1 MANHYTFI
9 NGKYTPITLLPR
21 PSYSSY
27 DSYTGS
33 CCYGTGTYGRRRYIS
48 RSVSDSS
55 SYGYP
60 GSYSNYTYTLPSNG
74 YGVPN
79 LSVYGSGLPSYDVM
93 SKYTSKSYDT
103 QKNYDTP
110 KSYDSSIGSYGYV
123 SRSHGLGDSS
133 RYGGATGS
141 SYLGTSYDQPS
152 GTHTGSTYDGRSF
165 GTDEK
170 TSHRNTGYGRYKETT
185 TYKPELP
192 YDHHRLYTSSKL
204 EDFVTE
210 PSESTRPSWRDA
222 YNEKYRKY
230 SDRSNDN
237 QEIHRPYQIKNGN
250 SDHREEHV
258 SSDLEEPSSS
268 SYYSR
273 YRERH
278 KKEKERHG
286 SDSSEGQ
293 RSELTPSEKLAIIR
307 QRIRK
312 HDTDSVSH
320 KSEDDELERPSSV
333 LSQESTPRSLLSPVS
348 KTFDEHS
355 ENIPKWRQRQA
366 LEDLTHSDKNRITQ
380 SKFKE
385 RLKSDSLLSEATKTE
400 KEHKLGDTL
409 SSEIQPNSALAEWR
423 RRKQDWE
430 QNAAKESHEKL
441 ETIKQENKLDSEIKV
456 PRPTRH
462 EYDSRSRAQYSSQS
476 QETTEPGYS
485 TTDQSKNPKPQAEH
499 HGADVFTHISD
510 LRSKADAVKN
520 ILRQRDSPALRS
532 KYNEVCRRRDLSKDS
547 SKDDGSETSSVDLG
561 SRPVSSDYSDSSRP
575 SSLIFG
581 TEFVSHK
588 ETSDVQKGY
597 TDKQASGRPR
607 SNVQQLKESVQMSDD
622 SGFIDSVRDIPKV
635 KSNLKKEEIETPQAF
650 HEKLRSRRDV
660 NETGT
665 REDRI
670 QSLLFG
676 KQDGQSYI
684 KKDSTGKNVSKTR
697 TFSKPLDDAKKE
709 TKDKQESKFFHV
721 STEEKISVHTAETV
735 DHSFKSKTVIGRTKS
750 ETVERRPK
758 SDTVGGR
765 PKYETVE
772 NRQISVTDS
781 DTVRGRP
788 KSVTD
793 SDLVKKFS
801 QAIEERP
808 KSAVFGLSTTT
819 PDSHKITS
827 GNTKSSTSLNRSFDS
842 TQLKSKDKIEE
853 KCIGS
858 KGEKFVGL
866 KGEKSVSSKGDKCAS
881 STEEK
886 SVGSTISAQRKR
898 LQGMYKKAQTTDI
911 ASILSRDDDSESD
924 DISTASS
931 ISVADSEKPSTPIS
945 FAELSKLSR
954 VERIAKYKEERRKQ
968 LAYIANRIVDKDKG
982 KSDVVPS
989 LFMSARSYDDE
1000 KVSVT
1005 RSHSVKLDSPLKSVT
1020 PVTRSKSLHEK
1031 TDSPR
1036 TKTGTETETERSESS
1051 TPKEEVKSPR
1061 EKYYEKLSKR
1071 DHKLS
1076 IGDSDE
1082 DETIEQINART
1093 REALSSM
1100 MKREVKK
1107 STDDHK
1113 RKDGKSEVKKKEA
1126 QSEDQ
1131 EKKGKY
1137 MFSMEKMRKKFLFGD
1152 ETDQSSGSDHKS
1164 IKTEDDSALDKPEKK
1179 RRQLPSIPQALG
1191 EPPTRPKS
1199 SIELSSH
1206 DIVSKKD
1213 IQKMFNESKDKSEI
1227 KLEEKQHGRRNRQVY
1242 SEDDVKNIQL
1252 DESSVLER
1260 KGDFVSFKLNQKEED
1275 KKGKKEE
1282 DKKGKKDVDNL
1293 KSDKK
1298 QKSLST
1304 SAVKNTKQSE
1314 TKIPSPKHVR
1324 KRYQKSS
1331 PVAFVPTTT
1340 ASAQVTSASQN
1351 VSTTSAPKSSTTISA
1366 LKSSTTISAPKTS
1379 TTISAPS
1386 TMSTTKISSINSIS
1400 KANSKIN
1407 VTQVTSAPKISSTN
1421 TSPKTIS
1428 TTSASKTISTTSASK
1443 SISTT
1448 SASKTVSMTSASKTV
1463 STTSAPRTL
1472 STNSLQKNAMKTS
1485 NTAKAT
1491 SVTNMGITTTTST
1504 VPKATSVTNV
1514 GITTTTSTVPKVTSA
1529 PKPIVSTNVQKPT
1542 ATSDSP
1548 TDVSTVNS
1556 RNKAVNVSKTA
1567 VMSNTH
1573 NTLTTHK
1580 APKTSVSDIK
1590 SVTTS
1595 ASLSTVSSVA
1605 KTVNTS
1611 THIGETNLPK
1621 TTSALKTVSSTD
1633 SPQKNSISSTDLP
1646 KATLTSN
1653 VSITPATSLPKTT
1666 SATTAQKTEV
1676 KNIDIV
1682 TSKTKLTTSGSIG
1695 AKIESKD
1702 TSAVNMEV
1710 KIDSKPAEVSIKQDI
1725 VKNPTST
1732 VVDKTQSSFKVSST
1746 AAVSVPLI
1754 TESLK
1759 SSVSITTSK
1768 ISSKSTKPESS
1779 LSTTVVSS
1787 VSSIKISDRA
1797 SVPQT
1802 SVNVPCTT
1810 MKTSVNVPCTT
1821 MKTSACD
1828 TMVTSKE
1835 PSVVLSSA
1843 KSVVDSVPI
1852 PSSSSPVDS
1861 FIASKSQSVTVPSAS
1876 VKSIAVTMTSSVQQT
1891 VSSPSTSVITT
1902 ATSSNVSPVSV
1913 PSVKHTAETDTKSSL
1928 KPANQVSR
1936 SKSLTDSDSPLQSPR
1951 SPGYSPRFKTVG
1963 VLADAP
1969 DLDDILMEN
1978 VEYLSD
1984 VEICNKDK
1992 IQKHQ
1997 SSPVAQALQADHHK
2011 SKRSLR
2017 KKVLQRSK
2025 SDADK
2030 HHRERDGSS
2039 PEKSVAMTT
2048 EDLLGSLVDQMT
2060 LVKATESKAQDYQVL
2075 TAGPEQTTVTMVS
2088 GHSQDKQ
2095 EVKKTS
2101 KPNLSKSSTSS
2112 FTSSVDLEIFPK
2124 EAEKLSVQT
2133 AASVEDERDSLKV
2146 ATDSLKVATDSFDE
2160 VTSSEDGREPR
2171 SESERRKR
2179 KDKSSQRKSTL
2190 NKSEGLSGGDKPSSL
2205 SSESSD
2211 LVSSK
2216 SQVTNS
2222 TSHLH
2227 PHPSSQHGTNHTDN
2241 TQHASGKSILDHLL
2255 PSKFSFPSK
2264 VSSAISKFSHENEA
2278 ERKTEDSAKAP
2289 PKITRK
2295 NNFSSLLQRFSSPE
2309 PDDLSSRK
2317 PSGLRRQDALGSG
2330 SSDESRRSTPERT
2343 QSLRV
2348 KRTPPP
2354 DDIETIKGVQRSG
2367 SFKSNFMRRQ
2377 NSPETVERRIL
2388 PNIPDKIDTEHV
2400 QSEVITEHVQS
2411 EDITEEDEMKSSRTY
2426 LCQASDKPT
2435 EELAEILK
2443 QRKKHVKTQQ
2453 KDGEKDERE
2462 RITSKKIEKAEN
2474 LAPAADVEEVIEN
2487 KEVLSIL
2494 KVRRQETDSRTVNG
2508 VEKTVQSVSE
2518 EHLIVQP
2525 SETSAE
2531 VLSVSQESEVKIVPR
2546 LPRKSSRDLTKSQVA
2561 SSNMAP
2567 SNETQAHKNSLSD
2580 LKPELSDIDTSLA
2593 VLAEV
2598 SQDIGGTKP
2607 SIRRLSSD
2615 ELGNMKSALS
2625 KVNIE
2630 SPQQVTSFIKDV
2642 RRTSHGKIDSDSV
2655 KNSEKEVSVEKKFEQ
2670 KLETKSSVTHQ
2681 KVEELSKS
2689 PERKGHISPS
2699 LLEKVRATEAKLASL
2714 GTTSLKRSESY
2725 GSKVDR
2731 FKPRGILKRAESMK
2745 KAGVVVDPELATIL
2759 QRRRSRHE
2767 DDSPE
2772 IEKGSKITL
2781 SAKDDIQ
2788 ESLRR
2793 EQEQRKSIS
2802 HDDNDNQD
2810 VPMPSITERI
2820 FHMATKLEETRS
2832 CPITPKSRSGA
2843 TTPKLSTFYRS
2854 SSSTS
2859 QSFDQ
2864 DESSTLTGNNLL
2876 QKLNTLAEQRSS
2888 SVQDKRKSFQ
2898 KRPRDD
2904 WRTRTQPVTIEELEE
2919 AGNLATVQA
2928 FRAEVLRKA
2937 SSNVFEQFSKQ
2948 DKQIV
2953 YRKTEYPQHLQR
2965 KRRGRS
2971 VRHKTLPVTAAELGS
2986 VPESEEIRLMSNR
2999 LKSRH
3004 SGMRDSK
3011 ADSGIVS
3018 GSDLGGYDSAR
3029 SDSSRSLSLEA
3040 ELMED
3045 DPARLSVSAK
3055 ASMFKNIIEDKPKKC
3070 ASGAKRYIDRKKRER
3085 SRTLP
3090 VTDDEV
3096 HSAAEI
3102 ADGEGE
3108 VTEAERKAVD
3118 VDENEGI
3125 HDEKSNSPQSEKRSL
3140 AEKVQLFQ
3148 NLKKEEKPAEK
3159 SKVPPPVARRK
3170 NRKLASRFST
3180 QPVTFEEVEKAAK
3193 ISPLA
3198 MSLAKPPDPEILKG
3212 LSLSCQREV
3221 MAKHAEASLSQPG
3234 SRSSS
3239 RHGSMGDLSEDSKK
3253 NSGILK
3259 SAEKVTETSV
3269 SHSILKDKQAKTPDT
3284 DVKSILK
3291 PDHIHAAD
3299 TEHHSI
3305 LKHTDDASSTETKHT
3320 EQRSIL
3326 KHEEEIRTKDDD
3338 KKSVKPILKHDEEK
3352 LQDTDKKS
3360 KKPILKHEDE
3370 EKTHR
3375 HGSEESVKAI
3385 LRKSESSERKHKSEE
3400 VKPILKHL
3408 DALDDPVKSK
3418 DFDKKRKSIEEDLHL
3433 TPILKH
3439 TETVE
3444 KSGDVRGMLK
3454 KDKSL
3459 ELCSEPKGIL
3469 KKESSFETKVNE
3481 PEKSSMKKSPS
3492 REVKEE
3498 KLHSIL
3504 HKSSEEEDVSVE
3516 VEVSLTLEL
3525 NSEVVEEVGN
3535 VAKTRRGRDPADKER
3550 YLTQPAD
3557 AAQEKSPE
3565 TPRKFKYTGRHKTQP
3580 ITPEEKR
3587 DAEIDSDVSRSGS
3600 LQDRLNLLKQ
3610 SGEEE
3615 WKKRVQKPSDI
3626 EQSPMEVKLREKVGA
3641 SMARPSSIADRL
3653 NLLNT
3658 AQVGWKGRV
3667 EETDAKTFTVA
3678 HKLAGQVEDS
3688 PLTRKWKACTKR
3700 DPTAIITPKESVPPP
3715 EKDKEEEEPKGPV
3728 RVTVPDNNDESIRSF
3743 FHSRKVTELSTQKVD
3758 VSIDDFNE
3766 LFILANDMLPSIQRI
3781 RPKRK
3786 HQGSLKNPLR
3796 SIHST
3801 IEIKTEYE
3809 EVSTGLAEK
3818 EIKRI
3823 KTEKISKGAGFAQA
3837 ALAGLAS
3844 TENFASVNLRRTDS
3858 MKGLNSIDP
3867 YKDLML
3873 LHVKGRRRI
3882 QVRLVEPVA
3891 SSVNSGD
3898 CYVLVTPDKIIQWVG
3913 EYANVIEKAKA
3924 ADVASFIQQKK
3935 DLGCK
3940 APTVVAVV
3948 EEKKQFMGAG
3958 KHFWSALGG
3967 QGTVGSA
3974 GPQEEDELYENH
3986 IVETNMIYRLEEN
3999 ALVPY
4004 RDFWGSVPKIEML
4017 KKDEVIIFD
4026 FGSELYVW
4034 QGKAVKPDQ
4043 RKLGVKLGRK
4053 LWENG
4058 YDYRAALINPLCPL
4072 RTEECGG
4079 LTMDGTK
4086 RPDWALFGKVN
4097 QNMETILFREK
4108 FADWPDNSRLIKV
4121 KGPDDMSGSKMDL
4134 ADLKPFDANLMLRL
4148 NTKPVTLVL
4157 EGSNVGRGREW
4168 DEDMDGFIRK
4178 QSIVTLG
4185 VKVWHVL
4192 EYDHFELEETSYGQF
4207 HDGDTYVVRWQY
4219 MITNK
4224 ESKDLKGSQSRRSLV
4239 GRERCA
4245 YFFWQ
4250 GKNSTINE
4258 KGASA
4263 LMTVELDEERGPQI
4277 RVDEGKEIP
4286 CFLNLFN
4293 GETLIHIGKREEEST
4308 NTQGPW
4314 KCYCVRNVL
4323 EDETCLI
4330 EVSADI
4336 SSLRSR
4342 ASFLLLNI
4350 QTGKLY
4356 VWHGCQSPKHTRNLA
4371 VTAANKLKNRCALEV
4386 GLNKQATI
4394 SMTELE
4400 EGKESLDFWRVMN
4413 VTRNDRSSYSSLL
4426 TVSKDS
4432 QSIRL
4437 FHMTSVSGIF
4447 DVQEILN
4454 PTRVPDLVSPFP
4466 VLQSDIYRTSQP
4478 ELFMLDSG
4486 DVVYLWH
4493 GWWPEGTSEVENVQ
4507 TGSAQAKYNVDR
4519 QCAIQ
4524 TAIEYCKV
4532 KSPDNPLKSYAVFA
4546 GLEPLE
4552 FTNLFPY
4559 WEVNTTARELN
4570 LKDGKKYTELTP
4582 LEEILEK
4589 MMKTLYTFEELQERP
4604 LPDGVDALRLESY
4617 LGDEEFEEF
4626 LQMTKEEFYALPAWK
4641 QHALKKDVGL
4651 F

>member
-1 MANHYTFI
+1 MDTKPLQFVQPVI
-9 NGKYTPITLLPR
+9 QVDKK
-21 PSYSSY
+21 
-27 DSYTGS
+27 
-33 CCYGTGTYGRRRYIS
+33 GRRRYIS
-48 RSVSDSS
+48 RSGSDSLN
-55 SYGYP
+55 YGYP

-74 YGVPN
+74 YGVPS

-141 SYLGTSYDQPS
+141 SYLGTSYDKPS

-165 GTDEK
+165 GTDENIK
-170 TSHRNTGYGRYKETT
+170 IPHRNTGYDRYRETA
-185 TYKPELP
+185 YRPELP
-192 YDHHRLYTSSKL
+192 YDHHPLYTSSKL

-210 PSESTRPSWRDA
+210 PSTRPSWRDA

-230 SDRSNDN
+230 SDRSDDN

-250 SDHREEHV
+250 SEHREEHV
-258 SSDLEEPSSS
+258 WSDLEEPSSS

-278 KKEKERHG
+278 KKDKERLG

-312 HDTDSVSH
+312 HDTDDVSH
-320 KSEDDELERPSSV
+320 KHEDDDLERPSSV

-348 KTFDEHS
+348 KTFDEHP

-366 LEDLTHSDKNRITQ
+366 LEDLTHLDRNTITQ

-385 RLKSDSLLSEATKTE
+385 RLKSDSLQSETTKSE
-400 KEHKLGDTL
+400 KQHKQGDIL
-409 SSEIQPNSALAEWR
+409 SSEIQPNSALSEWR

-430 QNAAKESHEKL
+430 QNASKESRQKL
-441 ETIKQENKLDSEIKV
+441 ETTKQENKLDTEIKV

-462 EYDSRSRAQYSSQS
+462 EYDLRSRAQYSTQS
-476 QETTEPGYS
+476 QETTEQGYS
-485 TTDQSKNPKPQAEH
+485 TTDQSKDSKPQAEH

-561 SRPVSSDYSDSSRP
+561 SRPVSSDFSDSSRP
-575 SSLIFG
+575 SSFIFG

-588 ETSDVQKGY
+588 ESSDVHKGSI
-597 TDKQASGRPR
+597 DKQAPGRPR

-622 SGFIDSVRDIPKV
+622 SGFIDSVKDIPKV
-635 KSNLKKEEIETPQAF
+635 KSSLKKKEIETPQAF

-660 NETGT
+660 NESGT

-676 KQDGQSYI
+676 KQDGQSNI
-684 KKDSTGKNVSKTR
+684 KKDSTEKIVSKTR
-697 TFSKPLDDAKKE
+697 TFSKPLDDGKKE
-709 TKDKQESKFFHV
+709 TTDKHESKFLHL
-721 STEEKISVHTAETV
+721 STKEKISVHTEKV
-735 DHSFKSKTVIGRTKS
+735 DHSFKSKTVVGRTKS
-750 ETVERRPK
+750 ETVEGRPK
-758 SDTVGGR
+758 SETVGGR
-765 PKYETVE
+765 PKSETVE
-772 NRQISVTDS
+772 SRPKSVTDS

-801 QAIEERP
+801 KAIEDRP
-808 KSAVFGLSTTT
+808 KSAVFGQMATDT
-819 PDSHKITS
+819 PESHKITS

-842 TQLKSKDKIEE
+842 TQLKSKDKTEE
-853 KCIGS
+853 
-858 KGEKFVGL
+858 
-866 KGEKSVSSKGDKCAS
+866 EKSVGTTISEQMK
-881 STEEK
+881 TEEK
-886 SVGSTISAQRKR
+886 SVGSTISQQRKR
-898 LQGMYKKAQTTDI
+898 LQGIYKKAQTTDI

-924 DISTASS
+924 EISTASS
-931 ISVADSEKPSTPIS
+931 VAESEKASTPIS

-989 LFMSARSYDDE
+989 LFLSARSYDDE
-1000 KVSVT
+1000 KGLVT
-1005 RSHSVKLDSPLKSVT
+1005 RSHSVKLDSPQKSIT
-1020 PVTRSKSLHEK
+1020 PVIRSKSLHEK

-1036 TKTGTETETERSESS
+1036 TKTVTETERSQSS

-1076 IGDSDE
+1076 VGDSDE

-1100 MKREVKK
+1100 MKRDMKK
-1107 STDDHK
+1107 STDDLGRK
-1113 RKDGKSEVKKKEA
+1113 RKDETSEVKKKEVTSEVQT

-1131 EKKGKY
+1131 ENKKGKY
-1137 MFSMEKMRKKFLFGD
+1137 MFSMEKMRKKFLFGE
-1152 ETDQSSGSDHKS
+1152 ETDQSTENDQKS
-1164 IKTEDDSALDKPEKK
+1164 IKTEDDSALDKPLKK
-1179 RRQLPSIPQALG
+1179 RRQLPSIPKALG
-1191 EPPTRPKS
+1191 ETTRPKS

-1206 DIVSKKD
+1206 DTISKKD
-1213 IQKMFNESKDKSEI
+1213 VQKIFNESKEKSDTKSE
-1227 KLEEKQHGRRNRQVY
+1227 EKHQGRRNRQVY
-1242 SEDDVKNIQL
+1242 SEDDVKNL
-1252 DESSVLER
+1252 LLEESSVLER
-1260 KGDFVSFKLNQKEED
+1260 KGDFVSFKLNQKEGE
-1275 KKGKKEE
+1275 KKGKM
-1282 DKKGKKDVDNL
+1282 DVDNL

-1324 KRYQKSS
+1324 KRYQRSS
-1331 PVAFVPTTT
+1331 PVAIVPTTT
-1340 ASAQVTSASQN
+1340 TSAQVTSAS
-1351 VSTTSAPKSSTTISA
+1351 KTIS
-1366 LKSSTTISAPKTS
+1366 TISAPKTS
-1379 TTISAPS
+1379 STNSAPKTRTTTNATKTIS
-1386 TMSTTKISSINSIS
+1386 TMS
-1400 KANSKIN
+1400 
-1407 VTQVTSAPKISSTN
+1407 APKMSST
-1421 TSPKTIS
+1421 TSSPKTISTTISPKTIS
-1428 TTSASKTISTTSASK
+1428 TTSASKIISTSSAPKTISTTSAPK
-1443 SISTT
+1443 TISTT
-1448 SASKTVSMTSASKTV
+1448 SAPKTTIMTSSQKSTMKT
-1463 STTSAPRTL
+1463 STTSKP
-1472 STNSLQKNAMKTS
+1472 
-1485 NTAKAT
+1485 T
-1491 SVTNMGITTTTST
+1491 SVS
-1504 VPKATSVTNV
+1504 NV
-1514 GITTTTSTVPKVTSA
+1514 GSTATT
-1529 PKPIVSTNVQKPT
+1529 PIVSKVTGAPKSVGSTNVLNPST
-1542 ATSDSP
+1542 AASVSKSVTS
-1548 TDVSTVNS
+1548 TY
-1556 RNKAVNVSKTA
+1556 VSKTA
-1567 VMSNTH
+1567 ENSMNKSDNVSKPAVLSSVPNT
-1573 NTLTTHK
+1573 TTTHK
-1580 APKTSVSDIK
+1580 APKISVSD
-1590 SVTTS
+1590 SRTVTTS
-1595 ASLSTVSSVA
+1595 ASKSSVTSVA

-1611 THIGETNLPK
+1611 AHKGETSLPK
-1621 TTSALKTVSSTD
+1621 TTSALKTISSTD
-1633 SPQKNSISSTDLP
+1633 SSQKNIISSTDLP
-1646 KATLTSN
+1646 KTTLTSN
-1653 VSITPATSLPKTT
+1653 VPKTITPVTSLPKSSTASLPKTT
-1666 SATTAQKTEV
+1666 SATSAQKTEV
-1676 KNIDIV
+1676 KSIDTV

-1695 AKIESKD
+1695 GKIESKH
-1702 TSAVNMEV
+1702 TSAINMEV
-1710 KIDSKPAEVSIKQDI
+1710 KDDSKPGVVSSKLDST
-1725 VKNPTST
+1725 KTPTST
-1732 VVDKTQSSFKVSST
+1732 FVAKTQSSFTLPST
-1746 AAVSVPLI
+1746 AAISVS
-1754 TESLK
+1754 TTTDSLK
-1759 SSVSITTSK
+1759 SSVSMATSK
-1768 ISSKSTKPESS
+1768 VSSRSIIPESP
-1779 LSTTVVSS
+1779 LSSTVISS
-1787 VSSIKISDRA
+1787 VSSIKVSDKV

-1802 SVNVPCTT
+1802 SVSVPCST
-1810 MKTSVNVPCTT
+1810 MKTLASD
-1821 MKTSACD
+1821 S
-1828 TMVTSKE
+1828 MVTSME
-1835 PSVVLSSA
+1835 SAIVSSSA
-1843 KSVVDSVPI
+1843 KTLVDSVPI
-1852 PSSSSPVDS
+1852 SEHSVENAKVNSSKVNESSSSSLVDA
-1861 FIASKSQSVTVPSAS
+1861 FIASKSQSVTVQSAS
-1876 VKSIAVTMTSSVQQT
+1876 IKSIAFPTTSSVKQT

-1902 ATSSNVSPVSV
+1902 ATSSNVS
-1913 PSVKHTAETDTKSSL
+1913 SVKNTAEADSKSSL
-1928 KPANQVSR
+1928 KPAKQVSR
-1936 SKSLTDSDSPLQSPR
+1936 SKSLTDNDSPLQSPR

-1984 VEICNKDK
+1984 VEICSKE
-1992 IQKHQ
+1992 QLQQHQ
-1997 SSPVAQALQADHHK
+1997 ASPVAQALQADHHK

-2030 HHRERDGSS
+2030 HHREREGSS

-2048 EDLLGSLVDQMT
+2048 ADSLGSSVDQT
-2060 LVKATESKAQDYQVL
+2060 TFVKATETKTEDFQVL
-2075 TAGPEQTTVTMVS
+2075 TAGPDQSTVTMVS
-2088 GHSQDKQ
+2088 GHSPDKQ
-2095 EVKKTS
+2095 EVKTTS

-2133 AASVEDERDSLKV
+2133 AVSVENER
-2146 ATDSLKVATDSFDE
+2146 DSLKVATDSFDE
-2160 VTSSEDGREPR
+2160 VTSSEDGKEPR

-2190 NKSEGLSGGDKPSSL
+2190 NKREGLSGGDKPSSL

-2222 TSHLH
+2222 TSHH
-2227 PHPSSQHGTNHTDN
+2227 SHSSSQHGTNHTDN
-2241 TQHASGKSILDHLL
+2241 SQHASGKSILDHLL

-2278 ERKTEDSAKAP
+2278 ERKVEESAKAP

-2309 PDDLSSRK
+2309 PADDLSSRK
-2317 PSGLRRQDALGSG
+2317 QLGLRRQDALSSG
-2330 SSDESRRSTPERT
+2330 SSDESRRSTPERS

-2377 NSPETVERRIL
+2377 HSPDPVERRTL
-2388 PNIPDKIDTEHV
+2388 PNIPDKVD
-2400 QSEVITEHVQS
+2400 TEHVQS
-2411 EDITEEDEMKSSRTY
+2411 EDITEEDDMKSSRIY
-2426 LCQASDKPT
+2426 LCSSSDKPT

-2453 KDGEKDERE
+2453 KDGEKEERE

-2487 KEVLSIL
+2487 TEVLSIL
-2494 KVRRQETDSRTVNG
+2494 KARRQETDSRTVNG
-2508 VEKTVQSVSE
+2508 VEKPAPSVSE
-2518 EHLIVQP
+2518 ECLIVQP
-2525 SETSAE
+2525 SETIAE
-2531 VLSVSQESEVKIVPR
+2531 VSSVSQESEVKIVPR
-2546 LPRKSSRDLTKSQVA
+2546 IPRKSSRDLTKSQVA

-2567 SNETQAHKNSLSD
+2567 SVSNETQSHKNGISEV
-2580 LKPELSDIDTSLA
+2580 KPELSDIDTSLA
-2593 VLAEV
+2593 VLDMV
-2598 SQDIGGTKP
+2598 SQDIGGAKT

-2615 ELGNMKSALS
+2615 ELGNMKCALS
-2625 KVNIE
+2625 KVDVE

-2642 RRTSHGKIDSDSV
+2642 RRTSHGKIDSETI
-2655 KNSEKEVSVEKKFEQ
+2655 KTSEKEVRDKKMVEQ
-2670 KLETKSSVTHQ
+2670 KVETKSSVMHQ
-2681 KVEELSKS
+2681 KVEELRKS
-2689 PERKGHISPS
+2689 PERKSHISPS
-2699 LLEKVRATEAKLASL
+2699 LLEKVKATEAKLASL

-2725 GSKVDR
+2725 GSKDER

-2772 IEKGSKITL
+2772 IEKGSKMTL

-2802 HDDNDNQD
+2802 HDDDDDQD
-2810 VPMPSITERI
+2810 VQMPSITERI

-2843 TTPKLSTFYRS
+2843 TTPKLSAFYRS

-2864 DESSTLTGNNLL
+2864 DEASSLTGNNLL
-2876 QKLNTLAEQRSS
+2876 QKLNTLAEQRST

-2953 YRKTEYPQHLQR
+2953 YRKTEYPQHLPR

-2971 VRHKTLPVTAAELGS
+2971 YRHKTLPVTAAELGS

-3011 ADSGIVS
+3011 ADSGILS
-3018 GSDLGGYDSAR
+3018 GSDLEGYDSAR

-3055 ASMFKNIIEDKPKKC
+3055 ASMFKNILEDKPKKC

-3102 ADGEGE
+3102 ADGDGE
-3108 VTEAERKAVD
+3108 ITEAERKAVE

-3159 SKVPPPVARRK
+3159 SKVPPPIARRK

-3212 LSLSCQREV
+3212 LSLSAQREV

-3259 SAEKVTETSV
+3259 SAEKVTETLV
-3269 SHSILKDKQAKTPDT
+3269 GHSILKDKQAKTPEP

-3291 PDHIHAAD
+3291 HDHPHVAD

-3305 LKHTDDASSTETKHT
+3305 LKHTEDVSSNETKHT

-3326 KHEEEIRTKDDD
+3326 KHEEEVRSKDDD
-3338 KKSVKPILKHDEEK
+3338 KKSVKPILKHDDEK

-3370 EKTHR
+3370 EKRHR
-3375 HGSEESVKAI
+3375 HGSGESVKAI
-3385 LRKSESSERKHKSEE
+3385 LRKSENTERKHKSEE

-3459 ELCSEPKGIL
+3459 ECSSEPKGIL

-3504 HKSSEEEDVSVE
+3504 HKNSEEEDVQVD
-3516 VEVSLTLEL
+3516 VEVSVKETVQSH
-3525 NSEVVEEVGN
+3525 SEVVEEVEN
-3535 VAKTRRGRDPADKER
+3535 VAQKRRGRDPAEKDR

-3557 AAQEKSPE
+3557 ATPEKSPE

-3626 EQSPMEVKLREKVGA
+3626 EQSPMEIKLREKVGA
-3641 SMARPSSIADRL
+3641 TMARPSSIADRL
-3653 NLLNT
+3653 NLLST

-3688 PLTRKWKACTKR
+3688 PLMRKLKGRTKKESESESGSELSSPSTPSQKEWPKIPIPQTLIV
-3700 DPTAIITPKESVPPP
+3700 DPTAIITPKESSPPP
-3715 EKDKEEEEPKGPV
+3715 EKDIEDEEPKGPV

-3796 SIHST
+3796 SIHTT

-3844 TENFASVNLRRTDS
+3844 TEDFASVNLRRTDS

-3873 LHVKGRRRI
+3873 LHVKGRRRT

-3898 CYVLVTPDKIIQWVG
+3898 CYVLVTPDKIIQWIG

-3940 APTVVAVV
+3940 APTIVAVV

-4079 LTMDGTK
+4079 LTMEGTK

-4350 QTGKLY
+4350 HTGKLY
-4356 VWHGCQSPKHTRNLA
+4356 VWHGCQSPKHTQNLA

-4386 GLNKQATI
+4386 GLNKQASI
-4394 SMTELE
+4394 AMTEIE

-4413 VTRNDRSSYSSLL
+4413 VTRNDRSTYSSLL

-4437 FHMTSVSGIF
+4437 FHMTSVSGTF

-4559 WEVNTTARELN
+4559 WEVNRTARELN
-4570 LKDGKKYTELTP
+4570 LKDGKKDNELTP

-4589 MMKTLYTFEELQERP
+4589 MMQTLYTFEELQERP
-4604 LPDGVDALRLESY
+4604 LPEGVDALRLESY
-4617 LGDEEFEEF
+4617 LGDDEFEEF

>member
-74 YGVPN
+74 YGVSN

-133 RYGGATGS
+133 RYGGATRS

-170 TSHRNTGYGRYKETT
+170 TSHRNTGYDRYKETT

-210 PSESTRPSWRDA
+210 PSETTRPSWRDA

-258 SSDLEEPSSS
+258 LSDLEEPSSS

-278 KKEKERHG
+278 KKDKERHG

-293 RSELTPSEKLAIIR
+293 KSELTPSEKLAIIR

-385 RLKSDSLLSEATKTE
+385 RLKSDSLLSETTKTE

-409 SSEIQPNSALAEWR
+409 SSEIQPSSALAEWR

-430 QNAAKESHEKL
+430 QNATKESHEKL

-462 EYDSRSRAQYSSQS
+462 EYDSRSRAQYSSQI
-476 QETTEPGYS
+476 QETTELGYS
-485 TTDQSKNPKPQAEH
+485 ATDQSKNPKPQAEH

-561 SRPVSSDYSDSSRP
+561 SRPVSSDFSDSSRP

-607 SNVQQLKESVQMSDD
+607 SNAQQLKESVQMSDD

-684 KKDSTGKNVSKTR
+684 KKDSTEKNVSKTR

-709 TKDKQESKFFHV
+709 TKDQQESKLFHV
-721 STEEKISVHTAETV
+721 STKEKISVHTAETV

-931 ISVADSEKPSTPIS
+931 VSVADNEKPSTPIS

-1000 KVSVT
+1000 KGSVT

-1036 TKTGTETETERSESS
+1036 TKTGTETERSESS

-1191 EPPTRPKS
+1191 DSPTRPKS

-1227 KLEEKQHGRRNRQVY
+1227 KSEEKQHGRRNRQVY

-1275 KKGKKEE
+1275 IKGKKEE

-1400 KANSKIN
+1400 KANSKTN

-1428 TTSASKTISTTSASK
+1428 TTRASKTISTTSASK

-1491 SVTNMGITTTTST
+1491 SVTN
-1504 VPKATSVTNV
+1504 V
-1514 GITTTTSTVPKVTSA
+1514 GITTTTSTVPKVTSV
-1529 PKPIVSTNVQKPT
+1529 PKPVVSTNVQKPT
-1542 ATSDSP
+1542 ATSDLKSP
-1548 TDVSTVNS
+1548 TDVSKTTVNS
-1556 RNKAVNVSKTA
+1556 MNKSPTDVSKTTVNSMNKAVNVSKTA
-1567 VMSNTH
+1567 VVSNAH

-1580 APKTSVSDIK
+1580 APKTSVSDSDIK

-1611 THIGETNLPK
+1611 AHIGETNLPK

-1646 KATLTSN
+1646 KATVTSN
-1653 VSITPATSLPKTT
+1653 VPITPATSLPKTT

-1682 TSKTKLTTSGSIG
+1682 TSKIKLTTSGSIG

-1710 KIDSKPAEVSIKQDI
+1710 KIDSKPTEVSIKQDS
-1725 VKNPTST
+1725 VKTPTST
-1732 VVDKTQSSFKVSST
+1732 VVDKTQSSFTVSST
-1746 AAVSVPLI
+1746 SAVSVPII

-1759 SSVSITTSK
+1759 STVSITTSK

-1787 VSSIKISDRA
+1787 ISSIKISDKA
-1797 SVPQT
+1797 SVPQ
-1802 SVNVPCTT
+1802 S
-1810 MKTSVNVPCTT
+1810 SVNVPCTT

-1902 ATSSNVSPVSV
+1902 ATSSNVSSVSV
-1913 PSVKHTAETDTKSSL
+1913 VPSFKHTAEADTKSSL

-1992 IQKHQ
+1992 LQHHQ

-2030 HHRERDGSS
+2030 HHREREGSS

-2048 EDLLGSLVDQMT
+2048 EDLIGSLVDQMT
-2060 LVKATESKAQDYQVL
+2060 LVKATESKAQDFQVL

-2088 GHSQDKQ
+2088 GHFQDKQ

-2179 KDKSSQRKSTL
+2179 RDKSSQRKSTL

-2241 TQHASGKSILDHLL
+2241 TQHATGKSILDHLL

-2264 VSSAISKFSHENEA
+2264 VSLFQFPQQFRNSHMKMRQKENLRTQPKHLQKSLVKTISHLSYN
-2278 ERKTEDSAKAP
+2278 DSLVQNLM
-2289 PKITRK
+2289 ICRHG
-2295 NNFSSLLQRFSSPE
+2295 
-2309 PDDLSSRK
+2309 K

-2411 EDITEEDEMKSSRTY
+2411 EDTTEEDEMKSSRTY

-2487 KEVLSIL
+2487 TEVLSIL

-2508 VEKTVQSVSE
+2508 VEKAVPTVSE
-2518 EHLIVQP
+2518 ELLIVQP
-2525 SETSAE
+2525 SKTSAE

-2567 SNETQAHKNSLSD
+2567 SNETQAHKNGISD
-2580 LKPELSDIDTSLA
+2580 VKPELSDIDTSLA

-2598 SQDIGGTKP
+2598 SQDIGGSTKP

-2772 IEKGSKITL
+2772 IEKGSKMTL

-2843 TTPKLSTFYRS
+2843 TTPKLSAFYRS

-3018 GSDLGGYDSAR
+3018 GSDLEGYDSAR

-3102 ADGEGE
+3102 ADGEVE

-3125 HDEKSNSPQSEKRSL
+3125 HDEKSKRSL

-3305 LKHTDDASSTETKHT
+3305 LKHTDDASSTETKPT

-3338 KKSVKPILKHDEEK
+3338 KKSVKPILKHDDEK

-3504 HKSSEEEDVSVE
+3504 HKSSEEEDVSVD

-3535 VAKTRRGRDPADKER
+3535 VAKTRRGRDPAEKER

-3700 DPTAIITPKESVPPP
+3700 GKLDKLTIGERVRNGCAIVKYSGWT
-3715 EKDKEEEEPKGPV
+3715 
-3728 RVTVPDNNDESIRSF
+3728 
-3743 FHSRKVTELSTQKVD
+3743 
-3758 VSIDDFNE
+3758 
-3766 LFILANDMLPSIQRI
+3766 
-3781 RPKRK
+3781 
-3786 HQGSLKNPLR
+3786 SL
-3796 SIHST
+3796 T
-3801 IEIKTEYE
+3801 IE
-3809 EVSTGLAEK
+3809 
-3818 EIKRI
+3818 
-3823 KTEKISKGAGFAQA
+3823 KGVRNGCA
-3837 ALAGLAS
+3837 
-3844 TENFASVNLRRTDS
+3844 
-3858 MKGLNSIDP
+3858 I
-3867 YKDLML
+3867 
-3873 LHVKGRRRI
+3873 VKYT
-3882 QVRLVEPVA
+3882 VV
-3891 SSVNSGD
+3891 
-3898 CYVLVTPDKIIQWVG
+3898 DKLT
-3913 EYANVIEKAKA
+3913 IEKG
-3924 ADVASFIQQKK
+3924 VRN
-3935 DLGCK
+3935 GC
-3940 APTVVAVV
+3940 A
-3948 EEKKQFMGAG
+3948 
-3958 KHFWSALGG
+3958 
-3967 QGTVGSA
+3967 
-3974 GPQEEDELYENH
+3974 
-3986 IVETNMIYRLEEN
+3986 IVKY
-3999 ALVPY
+3999 
-4004 RDFWGSVPKIEML
+4004 
-4017 KKDEVIIFD
+4017 
-4026 FGSELYVW
+4026 
-4034 QGKAVKPDQ
+4034 
-4043 RKLGVKLGRK
+4043 
-4053 LWENG
+4053 
-4058 YDYRAALINPLCPL
+4058 
-4072 RTEECGG
+4072 
-4079 LTMDGTK
+4079 
-4086 RPDWALFGKVN
+4086 
-4097 QNMETILFREK
+4097 
-4108 FADWPDNSRLIKV
+4108 
-4121 KGPDDMSGSKMDL
+4121 SG
-4134 ADLKPFDANLMLRL
+4134 
-4148 NTKPVTLVL
+4148 
-4157 EGSNVGRGREW
+4157 W
-4168 DEDMDGFIRK
+4168 
-4178 QSIVTLG
+4178 
-4185 VKVWHVL
+4185 
-4192 EYDHFELEETSYGQF
+4192 TSL
-4207 HDGDTYVVRWQY
+4207 H
-4219 MITNK
+4219 
-4224 ESKDLKGSQSRRSLV
+4224 
-4239 GRERCA
+4239 RER
-4245 YFFWQ
+4245 
-4250 GKNSTINE
+4250 
-4258 KGASA
+4258 
-4263 LMTVELDEERGPQI
+4263 
-4277 RVDEGKEIP
+4277 
-4286 CFLNLFN
+4286 
-4293 GETLIHIGKREEEST
+4293 
-4308 NTQGPW
+4308 
-4314 KCYCVRNVL
+4314 VRMDVL
-4323 EDETCLI
+4323 L
-4330 EVSADI
+4330 
-4336 SSLRSR
+4336 
-4342 ASFLLLNI
+4342 
-4350 QTGKLY
+4350 
-4356 VWHGCQSPKHTRNLA
+4356 
-4371 VTAANKLKNRCALEV
+4371 
-4386 GLNKQATI
+4386 
-4394 SMTELE
+4394 
-4400 EGKESLDFWRVMN
+4400 
-4413 VTRNDRSSYSSLL
+4413 
-4426 TVSKDS
+4426 
-4432 QSIRL
+4432 
-4437 FHMTSVSGIF
+4437 
-4447 DVQEILN
+4447 
-4454 PTRVPDLVSPFP
+4454 
-4466 VLQSDIYRTSQP
+4466 
-4478 ELFMLDSG
+4478 
-4486 DVVYLWH
+4486 
-4493 GWWPEGTSEVENVQ
+4493 
-4507 TGSAQAKYNVDR
+4507 
-4519 QCAIQ
+4519 
-4524 TAIEYCKV
+4524 
-4532 KSPDNPLKSYAVFA
+4532 
-4546 GLEPLE
+4546 
-4552 FTNLFPY
+4552 
-4559 WEVNTTARELN
+4559 
-4570 LKDGKKYTELTP
+4570 
-4582 LEEILEK
+4582 
-4589 MMKTLYTFEELQERP
+4589 
-4604 LPDGVDALRLESY
+4604 
-4617 LGDEEFEEF
+4617 
-4626 LQMTKEEFYALPAWK
+4626 
-4641 QHALKKDVGL
+4641 
-4651 F
+4651 

>member
-1 MANHYTFI
+1 M
-9 NGKYTPITLLPR
+9 
-21 PSYSSY
+21 
-27 DSYTGS
+27 DSKS
-33 CCYGTGTYGRRRYIS
+33 PQLVQPVIQVDKKGRRRYIS

-123 SRSHGLGDSS
+123 SRSHGLGDNS

-152 GTHTGSTYDGRSF
+152 STHTGSTYDGRSF

-170 TSHRNTGYGRYKETT
+170 TSHRTTGYDRYKETT
-185 TYKPELP
+185 TYKPDLP
-192 YDHHRLYTSSKL
+192 YDHHSLYTSSKL

-222 YNEKYRKY
+222 YNEKYRKYSDRSDVRKY

-258 SSDLEEPSSS
+258 SSDLEEPSST

-278 KKEKERHG
+278 KKDKERHG

-312 HDTDSVSH
+312 HDTDSVTH
-320 KSEDDELERPSSV
+320 KSEDDDLERPSSV

-355 ENIPKWRQRQA
+355 DNIPKWRQRQA

-385 RLKSDSLLSEATKTE
+385 RLKSDSLLSETNKSE
-400 KEHKLGDTL
+400 KEHKLGDIL

-430 QNAAKESHEKL
+430 SNAAKESQEKL
-441 ETIKQENKLDSEIKV
+441 ETAKQENTEIKV

-462 EYDSRSRAQYSSQS
+462 EYDTRSRAQYNTQS
-476 QETTEPGYS
+476 QETSEQGYS
-485 TTDQSKNPKPQAEH
+485 TTDQSKDSKPQAEH

-561 SRPVSSDYSDSSRP
+561 SRPVSSDFSDSSRP
-575 SSLIFG
+575 SSFIFG

-588 ETSDVQKGY
+588 ETSDVHKGS
-597 TDKQASGRPR
+597 TDKQAPGRPR
-607 SNVQQLKESVQMSDD
+607 SNVQEIKESVQMSDD

-635 KSNLKKEEIETPQAF
+635 KSSQKKEEVETPQAF
-650 HEKLRSRRDV
+650 HEKLRSLRDV
-660 NETGT
+660 NESGT
-665 REDRI
+665 REDKI

-676 KQDGQSYI
+676 KQDSQSYI
-684 KKDSTGKNVSKTR
+684 KKDSTEKNVSKTR

-721 STEEKISVHTAETV
+721 STKEKISVHTETI
-735 DHSFKSKTVIGRTKS
+735 DHPFKSKSVIGRTKS

-758 SDTVGGR
+758 SETVGGR
-765 PKYETVE
+765 PKSETVE

-781 DTVRGRP
+781 DNTVRGRP

-808 KSAVFGLSTTT
+808 KSAVFGLTTT
-819 PDSHKITS
+819 TSESPKITS
-827 GNTKSSTSLNRSFDS
+827 GNTKSSISLNKSFDS
-842 TQLKSKDKIEE
+842 THSKSKDKTE
-853 KCIGS
+853 
-858 KGEKFVGL
+858 
-866 KGEKSVSSKGDKCAS
+866 EKSVSSKGEKSVGSKGDKSVS

-886 SVGSTISAQRKR
+886 SVGSTISEQRKR

-931 ISVADSEKPSTPIS
+931 VSVADSEKPSTPIS

-1000 KVSVT
+1000 KGSVT
-1005 RSHSVKLDSPLKSVT
+1005 RSHSVKLDSPLKT

-1036 TKTGTETETERSESS
+1036 TKSVTETEKSQSS

-1107 STDDHK
+1107 STDDLK
-1113 RKDGKSEVKKKEA
+1113 RKDGKSEVKKKEMTSEG
-1126 QSEDQ
+1126 QTQIEDQ
-1131 EKKGKY
+1131 DKKGKY

-1152 ETDQSSGSDHKS
+1152 ESDQSLGSDQKS

-1191 EPPTRPKS
+1191 ESPTRPKS

-1206 DIVSKKD
+1206 DTISKKD
-1213 IQKMFNESKDKSEI
+1213 VQKMFNESNEKSEI
-1227 KLEEKQHGRRNRQVY
+1227 KLEEKQHGQRNRQVY
-1242 SEDDVKNIQL
+1242 SEDDVKNIKL

-1275 KKGKKEE
+1275 KKGKK
-1282 DKKGKKDVDNL
+1282 DIDSL

-1331 PVAFVPTTT
+1331 PVAFVPTT
-1340 ASAQVTSASQN
+1340 ASAQVTNASKT
-1351 VSTTSAPKSSTTISA
+1351 VSTTSA
-1366 LKSSTTISAPKTS
+1366 LKSSTTISAPKTVS
-1379 TTISAPS
+1379 TTSAPKTISTISAPKTISTISAPKTISTISAPKTISTTSASS
-1386 TMSTTKISSINSIS
+1386 TMSATKMSSTNSFP
-1400 KANSKIN
+1400 KTNSKN
-1407 VTQVTSAPKISSTN
+1407 SVTQVISAPKISCTF
-1421 TSPKTIS
+1421 TPPKTII

-1443 SISTT
+1443 
-1448 SASKTVSMTSASKTV
+1448 TV
-1463 STTSAPRTL
+1463 STTSAPKTITTT
-1472 STNSLQKNAMKTS
+1472 SSQKNAMKTS
-1485 NTAKAT
+1485 TTSKAT
-1491 SVTNMGITTTTST
+1491 SVSNMGITTTTPTVPNITGATKPVGSSNVQKHST
-1504 VPKATSVTNV
+1504 VPSGSK
-1514 GITTTTSTVPKVTSA
+1514 
-1529 PKPIVSTNVQKPT
+1529 
-1542 ATSDSP
+1542 SP
-1548 TDVSTVNS
+1548 TDVSKTTENS
-1556 RNKAVNVSKTA
+1556 MNKAASVSKTA
-1567 VMSNTH
+1567 VVSNAPY
-1573 NTLTTHK
+1573 TLTTHK
-1580 APKTSVSDIK
+1580 APKTLNSDSDIK
-1590 SVTTS
+1590 SVTTIS
-1595 ASLSTVSSVA
+1595 SQSTMSSFA

-1611 THIGETNLPK
+1611 AQKVTVSPADSPQTHI
-1621 TTSALKTVSSTD
+1621 VSSTD
-1633 SPQKNSISSTDLP
+1633 HP
-1646 KATLTSN
+1646 
-1653 VSITPATSLPKTT
+1653 
-1666 SATTAQKTEV
+1666 
-1676 KNIDIV
+1676 
-1682 TSKTKLTTSGSIG
+1682 
-1695 AKIESKD
+1695 
-1702 TSAVNMEV
+1702 
-1710 KIDSKPAEVSIKQDI
+1710 
-1725 VKNPTST
+1725 
-1732 VVDKTQSSFKVSST
+1732 ST
-1746 AAVSVPLI
+1746 AAGSVP
-1754 TESLK
+1754 ESLK
-1759 SSVSITTSK
+1759 SSVSMTTSK
-1768 ISSKSTKPESS
+1768 FSSKSTIPESS
-1779 LSTTVVSS
+1779 LSTTAVSTVSS
-1787 VSSIKISDRA
+1787 TKA

-1802 SVNVPCTT
+1802 FNSVPCPT
-1810 MKTSVNVPCTT
+1810 MKTS
-1821 MKTSACD
+1821 D

-1835 PSVVLSSA
+1835 PSVVSSSA
-1843 KSVVDSVPI
+1843 KSVVDSVPL
-1852 PSSSSPVDS
+1852 SSSPVDS

-1876 VKSIAVTMTSSVQQT
+1876 KSQSVTVPSASKSQSVTVPSASIKSMAITMTSSVQQT

-1913 PSVKHTAETDTKSSL
+1913 PSSKHTAETDTKSSL
-1928 KPANQVSR
+1928 KPAKQVSR
-1936 SKSLTDSDSPLQSPR
+1936 SKSLTDSDSPLQSPQ
-1951 SPGYSPRFKTVG
+1951 SPGYSPRLKTVG

-1992 IQKHQ
+1992 LQQHQ

-2030 HHRERDGSS
+2030 HHRQRDGSS
-2039 PEKSVAMTT
+2039 PEKFVAMTT
-2048 EDLLGSLVDQMT
+2048 EDLMGSLVDQMT
-2060 LVKATESKAQDYQVL
+2060 LVKATESKTQDYQVL
-2075 TAGPEQTTVTMVS
+2075 TAGPEQTAVTMVS
-2088 GHSQDKQ
+2088 GHSKDKQ

-2101 KPNLSKSSTSS
+2101 KPNLSKSSSSS

-2133 AASVEDERDSLKV
+2133 AASVENERDR
-2146 ATDSLKVATDSFDE
+2146 LKVATDSFDE
-2160 VTSSEDGREPR
+2160 VTSSEDGKEPR

-2190 NKSEGLSGGDKPSSL
+2190 NKSEGLSGGDKPSSF

-2216 SQVTNS
+2216 SQDDVDFEVTNS
-2222 TSHLH
+2222 TSHH
-2227 PHPSSQHGTNHTDN
+2227 THPSSQHGTNHTDN
-2241 TQHASGKSILDHLL
+2241 TQHATGKSILDHLL

-2309 PDDLSSRK
+2309 PDDLSPRK
-2317 PSGLRRQDALGSG
+2317 QSGLRRQDALGSG

-2354 DDIETIKGVQRSG
+2354 EDIETIKGVQRSG

-2377 NSPETVERRIL
+2377 SSPDPVERRIL
-2388 PNIPDKIDTEHV
+2388 PNIPDKVDTEHV
-2400 QSEVITEHVQS
+2400 HSEVITEHVQS
-2411 EDITEEDEMKSSRTY
+2411 EVITEEDEMKSSRTY

-2435 EELAEILK
+2435 DELAEILK

-2487 KEVLSIL
+2487 TEVLSIL
-2494 KVRRQETDSRTVNG
+2494 KARRHETDSRTVNG
-2508 VEKTVQSVSE
+2508 VEKPAPSVSE
-2518 EHLIVQP
+2518 ERLTVQP
-2525 SETSAE
+2525 SEPITE
-2531 VLSVSQESEVKIVPR
+2531 VSSVSQESEVKVVPR

-2567 SNETQAHKNSLSD
+2567 SNETQSHKNGISD
-2580 LKPELSDIDTSLA
+2580 VKPDLSDIDTSLA

-2598 SQDIGGTKP
+2598 SQDIGGAKP

-2615 ELGNMKSALS
+2615 ELGSMKSALS
-2625 KVNIE
+2625 KVDIE

-2642 RRTSHGKIDSDSV
+2642 RRTSHGKIDADSV
-2655 KNSEKEVSVEKKFEQ
+2655 KNSEKEVCEDKKVELKV
-2670 KLETKSSVTHQ
+2670 ETKSSVTHQ
-2681 KVEELSKS
+2681 KVEELRKS

-2699 LLEKVRATEAKLASL
+2699 LLEKVKATEAKLASL

-2725 GSKVDR
+2725 GSKNDR

-2772 IEKGSKITL
+2772 IEKGSKMTL

-2802 HDDNDNQD
+2802 HDNNDNQD

-2843 TTPKLSTFYRS
+2843 TTPKLSAFYRS

-2864 DESSTLTGNNLL
+2864 DEASTLTGNNLL
-2876 QKLNTLAEQRSS
+2876 QKLNTLAEQRLS

-2937 SSNVFEQFSKQ
+2937 SSNVFQQFSKQ

-3018 GSDLGGYDSAR
+3018 GSDLEGYDSAR

-3102 ADGEGE
+3102 ADGEVE
-3108 VTEAERKAVD
+3108 VTEAERKAVE

-3125 HDEKSNSPQSEKRSL
+3125 HDEKSKRSL

-3259 SAEKVTETSV
+3259 SAEKVTEMSV

-3291 PDHIHAAD
+3291 PDHIHAD

-3305 LKHTDDASSTETKHT
+3305 LKHTDDLTSSETKHT

-3326 KHEEEIRTKDDD
+3326 KHEEEVKTKDDD
-3338 KKSVKPILKHDEEK
+3338 KKSVKPILKHDDEK

-3370 EKTHR
+3370 EKTYR
-3375 HGSEESVKAI
+3375 HGNDESVKAI
-3385 LRKSESSERKHKSEE
+3385 LRKSESTERKHKSEE

-3454 KDKSL
+3454 KEKSL

-3504 HKSSEEEDVSVE
+3504 HKSSEEEDVSVD

-3525 NSEVVEEVGN
+3525 ESEVVEEVGN

-3557 AAQEKSPE
+3557 TAQEKSPE

-3610 SGEEE
+3610 NGEEE

-3626 EQSPMEVKLREKVGA
+3626 EQSPMEIKLREKVGA
-3641 SMARPSSIADRL
+3641 STARPSSIADRL
-3653 NLLNT
+3653 NLLTT
-3658 AQVGWKGRV
+3658 AQGGWKGRV

-3688 PLTRKWKACTKR
+3688 PLVRKLKGLTKR
-3700 DPTAIITPKESVPPP
+3700 ESESESGSELSSPSTPSQKEWPKIPIPQTLIVDPTAIITPKESAPPP
-3715 EKDKEEEEPKGPV
+3715 EKEIEEEEPKGPV

-3786 HQGSLKNPLR
+3786 HQGSFKNPLR

-3844 TENFASVNLRRTDS
+3844 TEDFASVNLRRTDS

-3873 LHVKGRRRI
+3873 LHVKGRRRT

-4079 LTMDGTK
+4079 LTMDSTK
-4086 RPDWALFGKVN
+4086 RPEWALFGKVN